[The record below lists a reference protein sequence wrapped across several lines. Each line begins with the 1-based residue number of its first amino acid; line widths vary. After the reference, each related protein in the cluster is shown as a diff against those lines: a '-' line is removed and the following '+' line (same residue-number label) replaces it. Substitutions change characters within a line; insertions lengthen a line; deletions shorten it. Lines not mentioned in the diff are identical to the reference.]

1 MFGLS
6 TVAETVCPK
15 KLASQ
20 TQKKKISFSA
30 NKQTSTAVLSVF
42 GVTERPVRPRM
53 PRPIYLYHPVRMTDG
68 GFRDT
73 YTIRNGCFFCFL
85 RMGVFVRMGVFFVFS
100 GTKPIRN
107 RRMRMTDGVVGP
119 PIPSGPDDG

>member
-1 MFGLS
+1 MTLDSTRPWLKRLAGFGGPLRS
-6 TVAETVCPK
+6 PQGQ
-15 KLASQ
+15 KLHAV
-20 TQKKKISFSA
+20 SF
-30 NKQTSTAVLSVF
+30 TAVLSVF

-73 YTIRNGCFFCFL
+73 YTIR
-85 RMGVFVRMGVFFVFS
+85 MGVFFVRMGVFFVFS

-107 RRMRMTDGVVGP
+107 G
-119 PIPSGPDDG
+119 